1 MSIPR
6 RLSPLP
12 SLELPGGIRLT
23 VASTRRSRL
32 LGLAGLRA
40 LGRHHAL
47 LLPRCKSVHTFGMRF
62 PLDLVW
68 IDGADHVVR
77 QDSGVKPGTALPLRP
92 LGREASCGEGVHVA
106 AAPTASSGR
115 RRLRLADGVLA
126 GRHTRATRAP
136 GMLDARLVADGPHVA
151 DAFDIASGVGS

>member
-92 LGREASCGEGVHVA
+92 LGREDILRRGRSCGGG
-106 AAPTASSGR
+106 P
-115 RRLRLADGVLA
+115 DG
-126 GRHTRATRAP
+126 
-136 GMLDARLVADGPHVA
+136 
-151 DAFDIASGVGS
+151 